1 MAWGIL
7 IAAVTMLGMFGL
19 AIHEAS
25 TYEEPPVEYD
35 EAATEHEDLPKAA

>member
-7 IAAVTMLGMFGL
+7 IAAVTMFGMFVL

-25 TYEEPPVEYD
+25 TYEETLAEYD
-35 EAATEHEDLPKAA
+35 EATTEHKDLPKAA